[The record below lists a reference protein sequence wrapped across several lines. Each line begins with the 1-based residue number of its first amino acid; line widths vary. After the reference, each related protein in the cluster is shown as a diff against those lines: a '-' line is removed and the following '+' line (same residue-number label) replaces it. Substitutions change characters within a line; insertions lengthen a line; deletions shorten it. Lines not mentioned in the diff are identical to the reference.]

1 MLLFQ
6 FINQEW
12 DFYVQRFHKMFDHS
26 ENTEFHVVVGNHD
39 IGFHPEEVESY
50 YDKNQTKF

>member
-6 FINQEW
+6 FIYQEW
-12 DFYVQRFHKMFDHS
+12 DFYVHRFHKMFDHS

-39 IGFHPEEVESY
+39 IGFHPE
-50 YDKNQTKF
+50 